1 MELGVTRRP
10 SKPAAFVIEDH
21 SKKGPFHQVSLSPVY
36 LMLGDLKPNSGLLKT
51 SPSQVSVI
59 YVLPN
64 MAPPIFSFHPHH
76 SPTSRG

>member
-36 LMLGDLKPNSGLLKT
+36 LMLGDLE
-51 SPSQVSVI
+51 
-59 YVLPN
+59 
-64 MAPPIFSFHPHH
+64 PIQDC
-76 SPTSRG
+76 